1 MNDDQFDSLNAST
14 YWRDRNEK
22 ESKEKR
28 QQSKVMIREIMKWWG
43 ERELWDQ
50 FAQSYPTRFAILL
63 HNASAK
69 GSVTYN
75 PESNLFSFGEG
86 LEFGVQVPNLPEWV
100 IKAKLEQAETIF
112 N

>member
-1 MNDDQFDSLNAST
+1 MNDDQIDGLNAST
-14 YWRDRNEK
+14 YWRDRNDQ

-28 QQSKVMIREIMKWWG
+28 QESKIAMREIMKWWD
-43 ERELWDQ
+43 ERDRWDQ
-50 FAQSYPTRFAILL
+50 FVQSYPQRFAILL
-63 HNASAK
+63 HNASNK
-69 GSVTYN
+69 GKVIYN

-86 LEFGVQVPNLPEWV
+86 LEFGVTVPKLPEWT

>member
-1 MNDDQFDSLNAST
+1 MNDDQIDGLNAST

-28 QQSKVMIREIMKWWG
+28 QESKIMMREIMKWWD
-43 ERELWDQ
+43 EQDRWDQ
-50 FAQSYPTRFAILL
+50 FVQTYPNRFSILL

-69 GSVTYN
+69 GRVSYN
-75 PESNLFSFGEG
+75 AESNLFSFGEG
-86 LEFGVQVPNLPEWV
+86 LEFGVVAPKLSEWGV
-100 IKAKLEQAETIF
+100 KAKLEQAEALF